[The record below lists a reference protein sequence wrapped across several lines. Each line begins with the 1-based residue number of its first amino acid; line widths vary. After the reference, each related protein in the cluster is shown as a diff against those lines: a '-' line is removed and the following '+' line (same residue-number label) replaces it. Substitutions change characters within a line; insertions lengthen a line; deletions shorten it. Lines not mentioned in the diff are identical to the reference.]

1 MSLTEEQ
8 MLQRQLVDFAL
19 RLRKRT
25 DEFKKTGRFSDVHRR
40 FVGRLEASNAT
51 LRAKV
56 ETAARTGGSWEFTKS
71 ELWRDYGTAI
81 NDLVRLE
88 ERLDAEFMKK
98 A

>member
-1 MSLTEEQ
+1 MPLTEEQ
-8 MLQRQLVDFAL
+8 KLHRQLEDFSQ

-25 DEFKKTGRFSDVHRR
+25 DEFKKTGHFSDIHRR
-40 FVGRLEASNAT
+40 FVGHLESTNAR

-56 ETAARTGGSWEFTKS
+56 EAAARSGGSWEFTKS
-71 ELWRDYGTAI
+71 ELWRDYGTAV

-98 A
+98 T